1 MESLKLKF
9 DFYYDAFA
17 AETGMS
23 RVLAGLRKLVC
34 LGGVAMLL
42 AGCRLDMHVQP
53 KYLPYEPSYIQTNY
67 SIRARRMAWSRINSL
82 FL

>member
-53 KYLPYEPSYIQTNY
+53 KYLPYEPSNFFDDGRSERPVVPGTV
-67 SIRARRMAWSRINSL
+67 ARVTG
-82 FL
+82 